1 MDTLKETKKSMEESF
16 QHFLTELKNLRTGR
30 PSPGMLDDITVEVYG
45 SQMNMKGIA
54 TVAISEGRQLVV
66 TPFDPQTAPS
76 IAKAIEKA
84 NMNLQAI
91 VDGGVVRVP
100 VPPLSADMR
109 KDVVKQGKKKSE
121 DAKVSIRE
129 IRKKANNL
137 SKQQKTDGDLTE
149 DQVKRMEKDI
159 QKLTDDYCKQID
171 VKFSEKE
178 KDILTV

>member
-1 MDTLKETKKSMEESF
+1 MKETKKLMEDSL

-30 PSPGMLDDITVEVYG
+30 PAPGMLDEITVEIYG
-45 SQMNMKGIA
+45 SQMNLKGVA
-54 TVAISEGRQLVV
+54 TVSVADGRQLVV
-66 TPFDPQTAPS
+66 SPFDPQTASS

-91 VDGGVVRVP
+91 VDGNVIRVP
-100 VPPLSADMR
+100 VPPLSEDMR
-109 KDVVKQGKKKSE
+109 KDIVKQGKKKAE

-129 IRKKANNL
+129 IRKKANNTA
-137 SKQQKTDGDLTE
+137 KQKKADGDLTE

-159 QKLTDDYCKQID
+159 QKLTDDYCKEID
-171 VKFSEKE
+171 AKFAEKE